1 MQKQTT
7 QLGGIPSEWIDKMTD
22 AKFATLVKLRDSEQ
36 TVADRKE
43 DIRGRRVVDI
53 NHQPLGKI
61 DALLLDEK
69 ENRIRFLEVASG
81 GFLGL
86 GEAKS
91 FIPIDAITKI
101 TEEEVHISQSADHVA
116 GAPVYSPT
124 LVIQGHFWENTYS
137 YYGVMPFWSPEYTY
151 PTYPGEDPLAGK
163 WYR

>member
-1 MQKQTT
+1 
-7 QLGGIPSEWIDKMTD
+7 MTD
-22 AKFATLVKLRDSEQ
+22 ANFTTLVKLRDSEQ
-36 TVADRKE
+36 TVADRKK
-43 DIRGRRVVDI
+43 DIRGRQVVDKD
-53 NHQPLGKI
+53 HKPLGKI

-91 FIPIDAITKI
+91 FIPVDAITKI
-101 TEEEVHISQSADHVA
+101 TEDEVHISQSADHVA

-124 LVIQGHFWENTYS
+124 LAIQGHFWENTYS
-137 YYGVMPFWSPEYTY
+137 YYGVMPFWSPEYSY